1 MLMMLRNDRFH
12 VDGLTG
18 LRGLAACWVL
28 CLHYTAGLIRTP
40 VEIPLGFWR
49 LDVTPFLTMG
59 WIGVDI
65 FFVLSGFLL
74 AYPIVTHLR
83 ERFYSRVELGKYA
96 RRRLLRVMP
105 AYLALIF
112 FILVA
117 ASKGLMPIPTVAS
130 VATHL
135 VMQHHTTYVATDMVP
150 LLWTMPVEFDFY
162 LFLPLLVYPL
172 VRGISPVVFAVM
184 AAGIAFA
191 FQSWVLHH
199 VWVLHHASDVVLI
212 HHLPARLQEFGGGIA
227 AAALLERRGRLLAR
241 YREALFVAGLAGL
254 VASVYLVASRF
265 DFYSVFADHWIVYV
279 FRPVLTIALMCLMM
293 GLALES
299 IIGKKLFANGVI
311 LYLGTISY
319 SIYLWHTVPLL
330 GRFPSVLL
338 AMTHS
343 ELRMRL
349 LAVLITLAIA
359 STSYFAIERPFQ
371 KLAHLRQENQ
381 DAVWRSSRYGP
392 FIVLLAGG
400 LLIMLFTVYLNA
412 GL

>member
-1 MLMMLRNDRFH
+1 MLRSDRFH

-18 LRGLAACWVL
+18 LRGFAACWVL
-28 CLHYTAGLIRTP
+28 CFHYTAGLIGTP

-49 LDVTPFLTMG
+49 LDATPFLTMG

-74 AYPIVTHLR
+74 AYPIVTHVR

-105 AYLALIF
+105 AYLALIL

-117 ASKGLMPIPTVAS
+117 ASMGLMPIPTVAS

-135 VMQHHTTYVATDMVP
+135 VMLHHTTYATDMVP

-172 VRGISPVVFAVM
+172 VRGVSAVVFAVM
-184 AAGIAFA
+184 VAGIAFA
-191 FQSWVLHH
+191 FQSWVLHY
-199 VWVLHHASDVVLI
+199 ASDLGLI

-227 AAALLERRGRLLAR
+227 AAALLERWGRVLAR
-241 YREALFVAGLAGL
+241 YRERVFVAGLAGL

-279 FRPVLTIALMCLMM
+279 FRPVLAIALMCLMM

-299 IIGKKLFANGVI
+299 IIGKKLFANRVI
-311 LYLGTISY
+311 LYLGAISY
-319 SIYLWHTVPLL
+319 SIYLWHSVPLL

-371 KLAHLRQENQ
+371 RLAHLRLENQ

-400 LLIMLFTVYLNA
+400 LLIMLFTVYLN
-412 GL
+412 GRL